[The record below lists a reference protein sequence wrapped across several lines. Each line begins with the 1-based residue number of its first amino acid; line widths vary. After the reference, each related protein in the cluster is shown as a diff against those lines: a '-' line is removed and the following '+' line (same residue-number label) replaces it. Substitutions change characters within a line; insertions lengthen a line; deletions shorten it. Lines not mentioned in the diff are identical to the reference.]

1 MKELIGWI
9 YNLFDF
15 FYLVMIL
22 YFFQFISY
30 VLSWLIVRVRIQNS
44 WKFVLE
50 NYLYLRD
57 NMLMTARHLVQC
69 ITIQKRNI
77 NGALMMSILGILSD
91 YFLFL
96 VVSWHAPEFH
106 GSGWIILTIFWRVIQ
121 YHLGKQ
127 GLRCSIKHKK

>member
-9 YNLFDF
+9 CNLFDF

-30 VLSWLIVRVRIQNS
+30 VLSWLIMRVRIQNS
-44 WKFVLE
+44 SKFLLGK
-50 NYLYLRD
+50 YLWIEGQYLRRPGI
-57 NMLMTARHLVQC
+57 LYKYR
-69 ITIQKRNI
+69 TIHRRNI

-127 GLRCSIKHKK
+127 GLRCIIKHKK

>member
-9 YNLFDF
+9 YSLFGF
-15 FYLVMIL
+15 FYLVMISSF
-22 YFFQFISY
+22 YSFISY

-44 WKFVLE
+44 FKFRSR
-50 NYLYLRD
+50 NYLWTEGQGLRRPGILY
-57 NMLMTARHLVQC
+57 MCR
-69 ITIQKRNI
+69 TIQRKNI

-91 YFLFL
+91 YSLFL

-106 GSGWIILTIFWRVIQ
+106 GSGWIILTIVWRVIQ

-127 GLRCSIKHKK
+127 LFRWTISIQK